1 MIFNTNVGF
10 DVQTKDVK
18 YLEAG
23 IHENVKLVSARIAQS
38 SNGNNFIEFLFDKNG
53 AKTTHTE
60 YEPKKYGDETDE
72 SLQSKVDGQVSRIIQ
87 ILKCF
92 YKKEL
97 LNYTADSFMSFGGW
111 VVALV
116 NNAPDIKLRVKIV
129 YNDSGFAGL
138 PRYSK
143 YTFIE
148 PMTVSDSDSKIV
160 KLGIDRFERPV
171 ADKEE
176 PAESAASVFST
187 GANTHI
193 SQDQPKSD
201 LPF

>member
-92 YKKEL
+92 YKK
-97 LNYTADSFMSFGGW
+97 SF
-111 VVALV
+111 
-116 NNAPDIKLRVKIV
+116 
-129 YNDSGFAGL
+129 
-138 PRYSK
+138 
-143 YTFIE
+143 
-148 PMTVSDSDSKIV
+148 
-160 KLGIDRFERPV
+160 
-171 ADKEE
+171 
-176 PAESAASVFST
+176 
-187 GANTHI
+187 
-193 SQDQPKSD
+193 
-201 LPF
+201 